1 MFDFSN
7 DSPKSKKKL
16 WWFKQTSLGKMK
28 DESGGVAI
36 EELVV
41 LKPKM
46 YSFLVEDNR
55 EHKAKGVNKNVVAAI
70 SHNKYK
76 DVLLKNKCIRHSMN
90 RIQSKDDKIGTCEIK
105 KFMDFFW
112 WQNVELKEWVSL
124 ISFWISELI
133 VKITIHVTITII

>member
-1 MFDFSN
+1 
-7 DSPKSKKKL
+7 
-16 WWFKQTSLGKMK
+16 MK
-28 DESGGVAI
+28 DEIGGVAI
-36 EELVV
+36 EEFVV

-55 EHKAKGVNKNVVAAI
+55 KHKAKGVNENVVAAI

-133 VKITIHVTITII
+133 VKITINVKITII